1 MAIKETI
8 VLNFQTQLDQA
19 KTDILSLAD
28 LYKKSMVAPGQEGAP
43 SSAQRFDVEQLVSER
58 AMEYGVSPDEMKAVL
73 ADINTILQEEAEIR
87 NRLQELKDK
96 SLATEAKI
104 KLQEEEKNKLIAE
117 GAEALNLK
125 KTASLQEVTAAKK
138 SLDAQIAT
146 GNATKQQLEQHQKV
160 SAIFDQLSTKNRSI
174 GQLISHNLKLNKE
187 QTVLLEQQDDAFS
200 RLRRSALQLNITE
213 DERENIERLLVPSI
227 MDQTNETKALEK
239 AQKRVVKAAKENAAA
254 QEDINNSL
262 RNAPKTFAEK
272 ATSAFLYFQA
282 VQAIRRVV
290 RAAVRT
296 LTELDRALTDI
307 AIVTNMSRE
316 QTQGLIGTYQEMA
329 KRVGLTTTEVVNLST
344 AFFRQ
349 GRAAADALA
358 LTETAAKFARIA
370 AINVNDAA
378 NFLTAAING
387 FNLAASEATRI
398 IDRFA
403 ALGASAA
410 ASAQEIAIALSKVAP
425 AAASAGVEIDNLM
438 AFVTKAIETTRE
450 APENIGTAFKTIF
463 ARMRE
468 LSDIGKVMEDGMDV
482 NRVESALKNIGVD
495 LRDASGEF
503 RDLDRVLIEVGHKWD
518 SITRSQQAYVATT
531 LAGTRQQTRL
541 IALFENFDR
550 TLELIDISQRSA
562 GAAAI
567 QHAEFMKGLEAATTN
582 LKTSFQ
588 EFITSI
594 ASSDQ
599 MLFVIDSLR
608 VGIDL
613 LNTVFGKLILTG
625 LAYKALMKGVG
636 IEGSK
641 LKAVKDFLAGSM
653 SKLTTA
659 FGTNTVAVYK
669 SNLAQQK
676 AELASRTAGV
686 AMGKQVAVQEFGRQA
701 ALKNAL
707 ANSKL
712 GLSFASL
719 KKSILAKKLALSTS
733 TIAMQWQTASAAKAQ
748 GVLTGLQ
755 AAQFKT
761 AIAAQAMGKAF
772 VAAGTK
778 ILVIM
783 SKLLLSPLGLVV
795 AIGGIILAL
804 KKMADATDTVN
815 PTVAEWQIRIKKAN
829 EALKNIIKAIKDFFT
844 NLMTG
849 NGIAARF
856 FQFFLNG

>member
-1 MAIKETI
+1 
-8 VLNFQTQLDQA
+8 
-19 KTDILSLAD
+19 
-28 LYKKSMVAPGQEGAP
+28 
-43 SSAQRFDVEQLVSER
+43 
-58 AMEYGVSPDEMKAVL
+58 
-73 ADINTILQEEAEIR
+73 
-87 NRLQELKDK
+87 
-96 SLATEAKI
+96 
-104 KLQEEEKNKLIAE
+104 
-117 GAEALNLK
+117 
-125 KTASLQEVTAAKK
+125 
-138 SLDAQIAT
+138 
-146 GNATKQQLEQHQKV
+146 
-160 SAIFDQLSTKNRSI
+160 
-174 GQLISHNLKLNKE
+174 
-187 QTVLLEQQDDAFS
+187 
-200 RLRRSALQLNITE
+200 
-213 DERENIERLLVPSI
+213 
-227 MDQTNETKALEK
+227 
-239 AQKRVVKAAKENAAA
+239 
-254 QEDINNSL
+254 
-262 RNAPKTFAEK
+262 
-272 ATSAFLYFQA
+272 
-282 VQAIRRVV
+282 
-290 RAAVRT
+290 
-296 LTELDRALTDI
+296 
-307 AIVTNMSRE
+307 
-316 QTQGLIGTYQEMA
+316 
-329 KRVGLTTTEVVNLST
+329 
-344 AFFRQ
+344 
-349 GRAAADALA
+349 
-358 LTETAAKFARIA
+358 
-370 AINVNDAA
+370 
-378 NFLTAAING
+378 
-387 FNLAASEATRI
+387 
-398 IDRFA
+398 
-403 ALGASAA
+403 
-410 ASAQEIAIALSKVAP
+410 
-425 AAASAGVEIDNLM
+425 
-438 AFVTKAIETTRE
+438 
-450 APENIGTAFKTIF
+450 
-463 ARMRE
+463 
-468 LSDIGKVMEDGMDV
+468 
-482 NRVESALKNIGVD
+482 
-495 LRDASGEF
+495 
-503 RDLDRVLIEVGHKWD
+503 
-518 SITRSQQAYVATT
+518 
-531 LAGTRQQTRL
+531 
-541 IALFENFDR
+541 
-550 TLELIDISQRSA
+550 
-562 GAAAI
+562 
-567 QHAEFMKGLEAATTN
+567 MKGLEAATTN